1 METQNLIFSKVVVSI
16 LLGFCFRLN
25 IFTIKISNLLLP
37 LLGQL
42 TGAVNLDISN
52 KYIYDVSFSMIY
64 LSIFVAAVVLFVV
77 LLQRT

>member
-37 LLGQL
+37 LLGEL

-52 KYIYDVSFSMIY
+52 KYIYDVF
-64 LSIFVAAVVLFVV
+64 F
-77 LLQRT
+77 Q

>member
-37 LLGQL
+37 L
-42 TGAVNLDISN
+42 GAEGMGTVNLDILHR
-52 KYIYDVSFSMIY
+52 IVTLI
-64 LSIFVAAVVLFVV
+64 
-77 LLQRT
+77 